1 MRAVSK
7 NNQIDSPTPI
17 GLVRKDKRNLPS
29 YLILRTPIYT
39 EVGVVSELY
48 RYRLSRPPDD
58 LNILR
63 WVLIR
68 SAVTVLRYII
78 KPDLSKLHVS
88 LSRILYLAL
97 ILATR
102 LNQPCITI
110 AESSLVVLLAIRLC
124 RELSAALDKR
134 TGLV

>member
-1 MRAVSK
+1 MGSDTGQRHMGVRAVSK

-68 SAVTVLRYII
+68 SAVTVLRY
-78 KPDLSKLHVS
+78 
-88 LSRILYLAL
+88 RYNAL
-97 ILATR
+97 NIY
-102 LNQPCITI
+102 
-110 AESSLVVLLAIRLC
+110 EV
-124 RELSAALDKR
+124 
-134 TGLV
+134 

>member
-1 MRAVSK
+1 MGSDTGQRHMGVRAVSK

-68 SAVTVLRYII
+68 SAVTVLRYIG
-78 KPDLSKLHVS
+78 PGWHKLTQYV
-88 LSRILYLAL
+88 RQCKGP
-97 ILATR
+97 T
-102 LNQPCITI
+102 P
-110 AESSLVVLLAIRLC
+110 
-124 RELSAALDKR
+124 
-134 TGLV
+134 